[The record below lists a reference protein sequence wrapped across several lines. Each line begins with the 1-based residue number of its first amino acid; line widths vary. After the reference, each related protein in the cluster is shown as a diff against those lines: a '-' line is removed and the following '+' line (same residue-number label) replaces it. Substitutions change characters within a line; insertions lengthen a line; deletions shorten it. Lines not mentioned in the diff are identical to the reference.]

1 LPVPRNRYELE
12 KQKMNTAMIELDG
25 SVGEGGGQILRTAL
39 TLSMITGQAFRIANI
54 RANRPKPGLLRQH
67 LTAVR
72 AAAQVSNAI
81 VDGAAL
87 GAGALS
93 FSPGVIRGGDYT
105 FSIGTAGSATLVLQ
119 TVLPA
124 LLFANEP
131 SALVI
136 EGGTHNG
143 MAPPY
148 EFIERTYLPLLAR
161 MGAQASVTLER
172 CGFYPAGGGRM
183 HAQISPLAG
192 RVLAPISLSQRGA
205 AQGHFAESI
214 IAGIAGHV
222 AERELETIGQAMAW
236 SGAQLRFRGLDSNQG
251 PGNAV
256 LITLVFEHVAE
267 VVMALGEKNV
277 SAEAVAERAVRI
289 AKNYLAS
296 SAFASE
302 YLADQL
308 MIPFALAGTGSYTAT
323 YASEHA
329 RTNARVIETFLPVKI
344 ELQPES
350 NAQVVFSFEK
360 LP

>member
-1 LPVPRNRYELE
+1 
-12 KQKMNTAMIELDG
+12 MNTAMIELDG
-25 SVGEGGGQILRTAL
+25 STGEGGGQILRTAL
-39 TLSMITGQAFRIANI
+39 TLSMITGRAFRIANI

-72 AAAQVSNAI
+72 AATEVSNAI
-81 VDGAAL
+81 VEGAEFGARAL
-87 GAGALS
+87 T

-124 LLFANEP
+124 LLFADAP
-131 SALVI
+131 SALTI

-148 EFIERTYLPLLAR
+148 EFIERTYLPLLAK
-161 MGAQASVTLER
+161 MGAQASVLLER

-183 HAQISPLAG
+183 RARIAPLKGKAFT
-192 RVLAPISLSQRGA
+192 PISLRERGA
-205 AQGHFAESI
+205 TQTHFAESL
-214 IAGIAGHV
+214 IAGVAGHV
-222 AERELETIGQAMAW
+222 AERELEAIGNAFNW

-256 LITLVFEHVAE
+256 LITLEFEHLTE

-277 SAEAVAERAVRI
+277 SAEAVAERAVTL
-289 AKNYLAS
+289 AKAYLTS
-296 SAFASE
+296 NAFASE

-308 MIPFALAGTGSYTAT
+308 MIPFALAGEGAYTVT
-323 YASEHA
+323 CASEHA
-329 RTNARVIETFLPVKI
+329 RTNARVIEAFLPVKI
-344 ELQPES
+344 EMKSEGTTHVL
-350 NAQVVFSFEK
+350 FSFAK
-360 LP
+360 SR